1 MEKLI
6 AYLDEE
12 RGRRNKLAAA
22 LGIGPGAISQWEK
35 VPAERMGDIS
45 HFTGIPVEDL
55 RPDIFAKAVRETGD
69 HAADAVEQTAGETA

>member
-35 VPAERMGDIS
+35 VPAERLGDIS
-45 HFTGIPVEDL
+45 RFTGIAVEEL
-55 RPDIFAKAVRETGD
+55 RPDIFAKAVRGSGD
-69 HAADAVEQTAGETA
+69 HAAGAAERPAGAAA